1 MCGKKNTESLI
12 SLFLLEILNTG
23 LLMIGAD
30 SNRYEPQLI
39 AMYYERETD
48 LLCGQRPVFVNKL
61 MVVVVVYSSLD
72 LCGKS

>member
-1 MCGKKNTESLI
+1 
-12 SLFLLEILNTG
+12 
-23 LLMIGAD
+23 MIGAD

-39 AMYYERETD
+39 AIYYERETD

-72 LCGKS
+72 LCGES

>member
-1 MCGKKNTESLI
+1 MCGRRSNTESLI

-39 AMYYERETD
+39 AIYYERETD

-61 MVVVVVYSSLD
+61 MVVSIHFT
-72 LCGKS
+72 